1 MNCRAILVHK
11 LQAIR
16 SLKKKILTT
25 FRLGHPLK
33 HSWVVFD
40 LKCRLV
46 MIMQWLVRIEG
57 NLKMSKGSI
66 QYTSRLTVFSQVF
79 VFILK
84 ILRFINRRWDD
95 RVNLGRWIQFR
106 YTNRVFVTFLK
117 LIKCLEQ
124 SSRSQVFFCSFD
136 FHRIFTTWIGLNCIK
151 CVI

>member
-1 MNCRAILVHK
+1 MNCRAILIHK
-11 LQAIR
+11 LEAIR
-16 SLKKKILTT
+16 SLKKKILTS

-46 MIMQWLVRIEG
+46 MIVQRLLRIEG

-84 ILRFINRRWDD
+84 ISRFIKRSWDD

-136 FHRIFTTWIGLNCIK
+136 FHRIFTTWIRLNCIK